1 LNDVAGVKSLGVEAG
16 VRTDDG
22 FDRGVVAFGDL
33 IKGFPLLDGV
43 RSGENE
49 ARAKQEGV
57 QGGPEDSSESH
68 PSALAVRRKAADPFC
83 QGGKADRS
91 WLGEGPRRG

>member
-22 FDRGVVAFGDL
+22 FDRGVVAFGNL
-33 IKGFPLLDGV
+33 IKGFPFLDSVG
-43 RSGENE
+43 SGENE

-57 QGGPEDSSESH
+57 
-68 PSALAVRRKAADPFC
+68 
-83 QGGKADRS
+83 
-91 WLGEGPRRG
+91 